1 MILKEIAVYEETLN
15 KHLPNE
21 TRMVLHYKNVE
32 ATENEDKITV
42 RISNDLLVYKWVELG
57 GVSKGTY
64 KMKMTSLEDET
75 SEVNVKI
82 ERIQMNSDRD
92 LAVEIEFN
100 VLNPFQSVV
109 GVPGI
114 HSFSIKGWF

>member
-57 GVSKGTY
+57 GVSQVTY

-114 HSFSIKGWF
+114 HSFSIKG

>member
-82 ERIQMNSDRD
+82 ERIQNELRQRFGGRNR
-92 LAVEIEFN
+92 I
-100 VLNPFQSVV
+100 
-109 GVPGI
+109 
-114 HSFSIKGWF
+114 

>member
-1 MILKEIAVYEETLN
+1 MILKEIALYEETLN

-21 TRMVLHYKNVE
+21 TKMVLHYRNVE
-32 ATENEDKITV
+32 ATENEDKITLRFGV
-42 RISNDLLVYKWVELG
+42 DSLVYKWVELG
-57 GVSKGTY
+57 GVFKGSY

-75 SEVNVKI
+75 NEVYVKI
-82 ERIQMNSDRD
+82 EKIQTNSDRD

-100 VLNPFQSVV
+100 VLSPFRSIE

-114 HSFSIKGWF
+114 HSLSIKG

>member
-1 MILKEIAVYEETLN
+1 MVLKEIALYEEKLN
-15 KHLPNE
+15 KHLPKE

-42 RISNDLLVYKWVELG
+42 RISNDLLVYKWLELG
-57 GVSKGTY
+57 GVSKGSY
-64 KMKMTSLEDET
+64 KMKMTSLEGEI

-82 ERIQMNSDRD
+82 EKIQLTSDRD
-92 LAVEIEFN
+92 LAGEIEFH
-100 VLNPFQSVV
+100 VLNPFQSVI

-114 HSFSIKGWF
+114 HSPFSIKG